1 MRSTLLIS
9 VPLLLCLA
17 CADNKAPET
26 HAAGNTPVSHSDP
39 KHPTA
44 MDQSNSKVDLD
55 HVAAIRKAIV
65 ADDALSMSAEN
76 VTVLAKSGSVTL
88 RGNVPSASERARVE
102 ELALGVAATKSID
115 NQIQVEPK

>member
-1 MRSTLLIS
+1 MRSILLLS
-9 VPLLLCLA
+9 VPLLVCIA
-17 CADNKAPET
+17 CSDNKAPET
-26 HAAGNTPVSHSDP
+26 HAAGNMPVSHSDP

-44 MDQSNSKVDLD
+44 MDQSNAKVDLE

-65 ADDALSMSAEN
+65 GDDKLSMSAEN
-76 VTVLAKSGSVTL
+76 VTVLAKSGAVSL
-88 RGNVPSASERARVE
+88 RGTVTSASQRARVE